1 MKNRKLTDILN
12 KRFNQP
18 PKQNQRTE
26 NFFPTV
32 KIRKELE
39 LAEKVWEE
47 LSGTSNHN
55 YIQQQV
61 IEFLRNRAYEGFNAS
76 NFLEAAEAQEKADA
90 SDQVME
96 INVTGHVL
104 NHLMSTDEYDEDK
117 MYQITNLTP
126 INIASNEDPIGNLI
140 YI

>member
-47 LSGTSNHN
+47 LSGTSNPN

-61 IEFLRNRAYEGFNAS
+61 IEFLRKRAYEGYNAS
-76 NFLEAAEAQEKADA
+76 NFLEAVEAQEKAVDN
-90 SDQVME
+90 DQVME
-96 INVTGHVL
+96 LNAPGHVL
-104 NHLMSTDEYDEDK
+104 NHLIGTDEYDENK
-117 MYQITNLTP
+117 VYQITNLV
-126 INIASNEDPIGNLI
+126 PIGIAPNDDPSLT
-140 YI
+140 